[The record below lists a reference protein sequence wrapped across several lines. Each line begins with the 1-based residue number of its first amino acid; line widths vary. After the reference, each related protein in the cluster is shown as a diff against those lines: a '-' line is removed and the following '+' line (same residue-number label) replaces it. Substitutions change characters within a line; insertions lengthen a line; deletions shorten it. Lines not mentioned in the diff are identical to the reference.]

1 MSNSNYLY
9 NSAGVAGT
17 KLKDRMPPCHQSIY
31 KHDLQL
37 YTNVVDTVVLS
48 VLQIYFE
55 G

>member
-9 NSAGVAGT
+9 NSAGVSGT
-17 KLKDRMPPCHQSIY
+17 ELKDHMPPCHQSIY
-31 KHDLQL
+31 NLQP

-48 VLQIYFE
+48 ILQIHFE